1 VSPEPDPARPTPA
14 GIYDYLLG
22 GQHYSA
28 ADQAAA
34 EQAVAMTPATRS
46 EVIENRAFL
55 RRAVRYLA
63 SRGITQYLD
72 LGSGYP
78 AGGAVHQTA
87 AELITSPRVVYVDND
102 PRVAEIS
109 RGWLDSP
116 DTAVIVRDVRRPA
129 DIIGDPQTRRL
140 IDWSRPVAVL
150 LVSILHFIRD
160 EDGPAGIVAAFREQM
175 APGSYLVLS
184 HGVVLD
190 DPEFVGQVARN
201 WDRAASGVVMRTRDE
216 VAGFLAGFDLV
227 PPGLVTTVEWGTG
240 RPPAT
245 GACSVLAAVGTLP
258 ATPPKESG

>member
-1 VSPEPDPARPTPA
+1 M
-14 GIYDYLLG
+14 
-22 GQHYSA
+22 
-28 ADQAAA
+28 
-34 EQAVAMTPATRS
+34 AMTPATRS

-63 SRGITQYLD
+63 SRYL
-72 LGSGYP
+72 
-78 AGGAVHQTA
+78 A
-87 AELITSPRVVYVDND
+87 
-102 PRVAEIS
+102 
-109 RGWLDSP
+109 
-116 DTAVIVRDVRRPA
+116 
-129 DIIGDPQTRRL
+129 
-140 IDWSRPVAVL
+140 
-150 LVSILHFIRD
+150 
-160 EDGPAGIVAAFREQM
+160 
-175 APGSYLVLS
+175 LS

>member
-1 VSPEPDPARPTPA
+1 MGTVVESPEPGPARPTPA

-34 EQAVAMTPATRS
+34 EQAVAMTPASRS

-78 AGGAVHQTA
+78 ASGAVHQTA
-87 AELITSPRVVYVDND
+87 AELIASPRVVYVDND

-109 RGWLDSP
+109 RGLLDSP

-129 DIIGDPQTRRL
+129 EITGDLQTQRL

-150 LVSILHFIRD
+150 MVSILHFVQD
-160 EDGPAGIVAAFREQM
+160 EDDPAGIVAAFRQQM
-175 APGSYLVLS
+175 SPGSYLVLS

-190 DPEFVGQVARN
+190 DPEFVSQVSRN
-201 WDRAASGVVMRTRDE
+201 WDRAASGVVMRTRDQ

-227 PPGLVTTVEWGTG
+227 PPGLVSTVEWGTD
-240 RPPAT
+240 RTT
-245 GACSVLAAVGTLP
+245 GAGSILAAVGAVP
-258 ATPPKESG
+258 G

>member
-1 VSPEPDPARPTPA
+1 VKAVLDSPEPDPARPTPA

-63 SRGITQYLD
+63 GRGL
-72 LGSGYP
+72 
-78 AGGAVHQTA
+78 
-87 AELITSPRVVYVDND
+87 
-102 PRVAEIS
+102 
-109 RGWLDSP
+109 LDSP

-129 DIIGDPQTRRL
+129 EIIGDPQTQRL

-150 LVSILHFIRD
+150 MVSILHFIQD
-160 EDGPAGIVAAFREQM
+160 EDDPAGIVAAFWEQLP
-175 APGSYLVLS
+175 PGSYLALS
-184 HGVVLD
+184 HGVVLE
-190 DPEFVGQVARN
+190 DPEFVSQVARN
-201 WDRAASGVVMRTRDE
+201 WDRAASGVIMRTRDE

-227 PPGLVTTVEWGTG
+227 P
-240 RPPAT
+240 A
-245 GACSVLAAVGTLP
+245 S
-258 ATPPKESG
+258 

>member
-1 VSPEPDPARPTPA
+1 MLEPP
-14 GIYDYLLG
+14 DYLLG
-22 GQHYSA
+22 GQHYSP

-34 EQAVAMTPATRS
+34 EQALAMTPATRT

-63 SRGITQYLD
+63 SRGITQYVD

-78 AGGAVHQTA
+78 AAGPVHQTA

-109 RGWLDSP
+109 RGLLDSAGSA

-129 DIIGDPQTRRL
+129 EIIGDPQTRRL

-150 LVSILHFIRD
+150 MVSILHFIPD
-160 EDGPAGIVAAFREQM
+160 EEDPAGIVAAFREQLV
-175 APGSYLVLS
+175 PGSYLALS
-184 HGVVLD
+184 HGAVLD
-190 DPEFVGQVARN
+190 DPEFTGQVART
-201 WDRAASGVVMRTRDE
+201 WDRAASGVTMRTRAE

-227 PPGLVTTVEWGTG
+227 PPGLVAAAEWGTG
-240 RPPAT
+240 RPPPPAAPGT
-245 GACSVLAAVGTLP
+245 VLAAVGTLP
-258 ATPPKESG
+258 ATQSKESR

>member
-1 VSPEPDPARPTPA
+1 MEPDPARPTPA

-34 EQAVAMTPATRS
+34 EQAVAMTPATRT

-63 SRGITQYLD
+63 SRGITQYVD

-78 AGGAVHQTA
+78 AAGAVHHTA
-87 AELITSPRVVYVDND
+87 AELIASPRVLYVDFD

-109 RGWLDSP
+109 RGLLDSP

-129 DIIGDPQTRRL
+129 EIIGDPQTRRL

-150 LVSILHFIRD
+150 MVSILHFIQD
-160 EDGPAGIVAAFREQM
+160 EDDPAGIVAAFRAQL

-184 HGVVLD
+184 HGVMLD
-190 DPEFVGQVARN
+190 DPEFVGRMARN
-201 WDRAASGVVMRTRDE
+201 WDRAASGVTMRSRAE

-227 PPGLVTTVEWGTG
+227 PPGLVTAIEWGTG

-245 GACSVLAAVGTLP
+245 GAAAVLAAVGTLP
-258 ATPPKESG
+258 ATQVKEPR

>member
-1 VSPEPDPARPTPA
+1 MLESPEPDPARPTPA
-14 GIYDYLLG
+14 GIYDYLLR

-109 RGWLDSP
+109 RGLLDSP

-150 LVSILHFIRD
+150 MVSILHFI
-160 EDGPAGIVAAFREQM
+160 Q
-175 APGSYLVLS
+175 
-184 HGVVLD
+184 
-190 DPEFVGQVARN
+190 
-201 WDRAASGVVMRTRDE
+201 DE

-227 PPGLVTTVEWGTG
+227 PPGLVTTVEWGTD

-245 GACSVLAAVGTLP
+245 GAGSILAAVGTVP
-258 ATPPKESG
+258 AGEAPVS